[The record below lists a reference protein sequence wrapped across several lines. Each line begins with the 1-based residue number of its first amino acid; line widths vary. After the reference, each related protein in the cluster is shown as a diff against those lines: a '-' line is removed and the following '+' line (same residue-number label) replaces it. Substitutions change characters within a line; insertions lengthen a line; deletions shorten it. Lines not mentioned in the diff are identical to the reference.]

1 MRRVSS
7 RGSPR
12 LTFMSSRGRCV
23 EASPSKR
30 PTYRKV
36 DSCHIEHLRYLN
48 LYEPES
54 SKKTLH
60 YCLTSEAITRDKC
73 REVINLRDLWMS
85 RTKDSHCKHKKYR

>member
-7 RGSPR
+7 RGSLR
-12 LTFMSSRGRCV
+12 STFMSSRGRCV

-30 PTYRKV
+30 PTCRKV
-36 DSCHIEHLRYLN
+36 DFCHIEHLRYLN

-60 YCLTSEAITRDKC
+60 YCLISEAITRDKC
-73 REVINLRDLWMS
+73 KEVINLRGLWIS
-85 RTKDSHCKHKKYR
+85 STRDSHWKHKKYR